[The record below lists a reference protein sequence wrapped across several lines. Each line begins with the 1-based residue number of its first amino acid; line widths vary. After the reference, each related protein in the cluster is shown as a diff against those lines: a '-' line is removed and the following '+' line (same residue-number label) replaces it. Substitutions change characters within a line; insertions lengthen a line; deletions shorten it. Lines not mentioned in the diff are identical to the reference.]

1 MKSISLS
8 HRCKHEKY
16 EIIWEFPNSR
26 QVIQKLKRRATK
38 MTQRWEGIIY
48 DYMRFAYIIKIK
60 KKKKNLQQ
68 TKAWELE
75 MASS

>member
-1 MKSISLS
+1 
-8 HRCKHEKY
+8 
-16 EIIWEFPNSR
+16 
-26 QVIQKLKRRATK
+26 

-60 KKKKNLQQ
+60 KKNKNLQQ